1 MNAFA
6 RYIGIDYPGAETPS
20 ASLKGLRVYMADRNI
35 AIDPNDL
42 KAHGRPS
49 RGGRG
54 SKHRPHQSEQHHPRS
69 PLTRGRGLKRRH
81 YRSLAGLRRR
91 PSRGGRGS
99 KPDPVQARRAAR
111 RRPSRGGS
119 KHRWRRRD
127 DAHGC
132 RPSRGGAD
140 RNLQIELDLVPIS
153 GRPSRAGA
161 DRNCGSSP

>member
-49 RGGRG
+49 RGGGADRNIART
-54 SKHRPHQSEQHHPRS
+54 KANNI
-69 PLTRGRGLKRRH
+69 TRG
-81 YRSLAGLRRR
+81 
-91 PSRGGRGS
+91 
-99 KPDPVQARRAAR
+99 
-111 RRPSRGGS
+111 
-119 KHRWRRRD
+119 
-127 DAHGC
+127 

-140 RNLQIELDLVPIS
+140 
-153 GRPSRAGA
+153 
-161 DRNCGSSP
+161 